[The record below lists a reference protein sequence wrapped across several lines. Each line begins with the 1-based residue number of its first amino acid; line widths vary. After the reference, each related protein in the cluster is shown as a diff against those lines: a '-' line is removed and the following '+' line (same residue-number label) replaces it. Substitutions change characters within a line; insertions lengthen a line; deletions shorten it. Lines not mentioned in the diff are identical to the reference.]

1 LFTTGFQSYI
11 GTVIL
16 QMDTALTSSN
26 AGTIRFAS
34 SLDGPY
40 ALVMNTTGAITLTGA
55 AGGTTPLSSLVSALT
70 GSVAINGGSVS
81 TIHSQSYMGPVTLNQ
96 TTVLSGSSVD
106 FASITA
112 TLPGVNL
119 TMSNLTSQVLGSLAI
134 TGNLVI
140 TTGSGGAP
148 GAMSVG
154 NDGGVSQKVGS
165 ALSVGGNSYFVAD
178 HRTSQVANLG
188 NGNSF
193 TGSVSLTNSNGGNWS
208 NVSLNAT
215 SGSLN
220 LGTVTVT
227 GNLAALS
234 VGNITQTGALS
245 VGAGADIESSTGSVV
260 LPNASNQF
268 LGPLTLVASEANIV
282 SGSPGMVLG
291 NVTISS
297 GNLVL
302 DSTGGPITQ
311 TNSSVITT
319 PLASNN
325 SITATTSNAV
335 NAAAANILLANAGN
349 AISGTTNLDG
359 ANVSVG
365 NSVDLNLGNVF
376 SSGNLSITGTA
387 AVSMDNAAVTG
398 NMAITTTGGIVSLG
412 QTIVSGN
419 VTTQTA
425 GGDISQTGPMVVTG
439 TTQLNAGNGNI
450 MLTNPANNFTGTLGL
465 IGNVSTVATTGDL
478 NLGVVNNRGSLSL
491 SASGAMNLGSA
502 FIANGNLNL
511 SSVGDLNLGVASI
524 GGNLSMTTSTGNIG
538 LGAST
543 ISGNLNATT
552 SGGTINLGVS
562 SVGQNLNVQTAG
574 GNITQSGAL
583 TIGGNSN
590 FNAGTGSV
598 TLTNASNNFAGN
610 VSINANAGALDAVG
624 TITLG
629 NTAVAENLD
638 LLSSAG
644 SIAQAIG
651 TTMTIGG
658 TTNLNALAGNVS
670 LAQSNNTFAQAITV
684 NAVNATIDSSIA
696 LTMATSA
703 VSGNL
708 ALSTSQGSIAQT
720 GPLSVG
726 GTTNFVATSGPID
739 LSNSLNSFAGKVS
752 VQTPLALTLDTSGPL
767 TIATADVLGATNL
780 VAHGNVDLGTSKY
793 LGTLNVTSGNGVIM
807 QTGPIKVGS
816 NTNLNAG
823 SGEINLF
830 NPGNSW
836 SGTFLYKAGI
846 LLVNHPQIL
855 AAGTSAGS
863 LNVRIQPT
871 VQEVQT
877 LTVSR
882 VGPPSTALTLSS
894 SASSGAGSVN
904 APTTASAGGSN
915 PLISVAVERP
925 PAAGQPGLISVS
937 VSPALAS
944 SAKGFSFELDPKV
957 IGQSNPSEVKAVQM
971 DGTPL
976 PKWIHYDS
984 DTKSFVAQ
992 SVPDGA
998 LPLQI
1003 KVIAGSSDSVVV
1015 IQETAGNA
1023 NN

>member
-1 LFTTGFQSYI
+1 
-11 GTVIL
+11 
-16 QMDTALTSSN
+16 MDTALTSSN

-412 QTIVSGN
+412 QMIVSGN

-894 SASSGAGSVN
+894 SASSGAGGVN

>member
-1 LFTTGFQSYI
+1 
-11 GTVIL
+11 
-16 QMDTALTSSN
+16 MDTALTSSN

-154 NDGGVSQKVGS
+154 NYGGVSQKVGS